1 MLSMDN
7 KEIYFV
13 HKVLLSRLK
22 LTIGYPDHVNMTRN
36 FSHFA
41 IAKISPH
48 PWIFFCR
55 FIANKKVFLKT
66 NHMTFHTLPQLT

>member
-22 LTIGYPDHVNMTRN
+22 STIGYPDHVNMTRN
-36 FSHFA
+36 FSQFA

-48 PWIFFCR
+48 P
-55 FIANKKVFLKT
+55 
-66 NHMTFHTLPQLT
+66 

>member
-13 HKVLLSRLK
+13 HKVLSSRLK
-22 LTIGYPDHVNMTRN
+22 STIGYPDHVNMTHN

-41 IAKISPH
+41 IAKIGLTPEY
-48 PWIFFCR
+48 FFVVLSQT
-55 FIANKKVFLKT
+55 KKYF
-66 NHMTFHTLPQLT
+66 

>member
-13 HKVLLSRLK
+13 HKVLLSPLK
-22 LTIGYPDHVNMTRN
+22 STIGYPDHVNMTRN

-48 PWIFFCR
+48 P
-55 FIANKKVFLKT
+55 
-66 NHMTFHTLPQLT
+66 

>member
-1 MLSMDN
+1 MLSVDN

-22 LTIGYPDHVNMTRN
+22 STIGYPDHVNMMRN

-48 PWIFFCR
+48 PEYFF
-55 FIANKKVFLKT
+55 AVLSSTKKYF
-66 NHMTFHTLPQLT
+66 